1 MLILMREIDN
11 KDKNTIVITA
21 SNGDLI
27 KVHLLTERGNQ
38 IKVGIDADKSVVIM
52 RNELI
57 NQCL

>member
-1 MLILMREIDN
+1 MREIDN